1 MGEATSNAAP
11 YTARKMLTHV
21 WTSSSWMSARSVKA
35 KGKTGTTVYLK
46 KEKVKLSWQH
56 GVDNGMIRIRPEF
69 FKRRGEEWSEE
80 REKTYRFHKRKCP

>member
-35 KGKTGTTVYLK
+35 KGKTGTTVYSK
-46 KEKVKLSWQH
+46 KKKLNQVGSM
-56 GVDNGMIRIRPEF
+56 VMIMVCYVGIRPGF
-69 FKRRGEEWSEE
+69 PKRRGLEW
-80 REKTYRFHKRKCP
+80 RARKTYRFHKRKCP

>member
-35 KGKTGTTVYLK
+35 NGKTGTTVYLK
-46 KEKVKLSWQH
+46 KKKKLNYV
-56 GVDNGMIRIRPEF
+56 GIMVMIMVCHVSVLGF
-69 FKRRGEEWSEE
+69 SRGEERSGVK
-80 REKTYRFHKRKCP
+80 REKKNVPIP

>member
-35 KGKTGTTVYLK
+35 NGKTGTTVYKK
-46 KEKVKLSWQH
+46 KEKVKLCWHH
-56 GVDNGMIRIRPEF
+56 GDDNGMLRIRPGF
-69 FKRRGEEWSEE
+69 IKRRGVEWREE
-80 REKTYRFHKRKCP
+80 RKKNVPIP